1 MRHSTI
7 LAAIM
12 AAMLWCPAVGAMA
25 QAGQEAPTVRPRNA
39 FKVSGGM
46 SLVTSQ
52 VNAPVYQGI
61 YLGTARMKGL
71 QGFDLTSTYEHIWKP
86 GVGIGVDYAYSRS
99 KLKRDL
105 GNFQQHYLGASF
117 VYAYRGWKHFGLEG
131 AVGFGY
137 VHYKEK
143 PNVDAVVGIQG
154 IGNRFP
160 SNYFDYAEDGIGG
173 MMRFGVEYRFN
184 RHIGIGI
191 EASYF
196 LTEFIHDEETL
207 GYNNPY
213 YDYYNSSSKNSIDG
227 IERFNIL
234 AGLRFY
240 F

>member
-1 MRHSTI
+1 
-7 LAAIM
+7 
-12 AAMLWCPAVGAMA
+12 MLWCPAVGITA
-25 QAGQEAPTVRPRNA
+25 QNEEAAPTVRPRNA

-52 VNAPVYQGI
+52 VNAPVYRGG
-61 YLGTARMKGL
+61 YPGTWSMKGL
-71 QGFDLTSTYEHIWKP
+71 LGFDLTSTYEHIWKP
-86 GVGIGVDYAYSRS
+86 GIGFGIDYAYSRS
-99 KLKRDL
+99 KLKGDL

-154 IGNRFP
+154 VGQRFP
-160 SNYFDYAEDGIGG
+160 DNYFDYSDDGFGG

-184 RHIGIGI
+184 GHIGIGV

-196 LTEFIHDEETL
+196 ITEFLHDEETP

-213 YDYYNSSSKNSIDG
+213 YDYYNSTSKNNIDG